1 MFSRNVID
9 AQGSNNRII
18 FVSLIPALTSLMLIG
33 FCTHFADAA
42 SVKAGYKYQEIKAIT
57 KKLKQRSD
65 AEDLEKLVEKSKEF
79 IASHPKHKRVDEI
92 YHLLGNALV
101 QLARVEDGIKV
112 FEELIDDYPSARYV
126 ERCLL
131 ALGLAYDKLGK
142 HGTADTVYEKL
153 VNHPKYGS
161 RSQAKFAKLL
171 LEQDK
176 TARNGEL
183 PKPLGT
189 RMNPRDWIGHPALD
203 FEVTDLEGET
213 LSLER
218 YRGQVVL
225 LDFWATWCGPCIAEI
240 PNVKK
245 TYETYKDQKFQIIGI
260 SLDRSMEPLKAYIEK
275 EELGWVHY
283 WDITNKVSSI
293 YSVQAIPSTFLID
306 GEGVIR
312 KTDLRG
318 AELQKAVA
326 ELVKENLAKS
336 TNTGSQSE
344 RH

>member
-1 MFSRNVID
+1 MFFRNAINAEKNKD
-9 AQGSNNRII
+9 T
-18 FVSLIPALTSLMLIG
+18 FLSLIFGLTCLALIV
-33 FCTHFADAA
+33 FCANIVDAA
-42 SVKAGYKYQEIKAIT
+42 SEKPGYKYQEIKAIVKDLKRRT
-57 KKLKQRSD
+57 KS
-65 AEDLEKLVEKSKEF
+65 EDLEKLVEKSTEF
-79 IASHPKHKRVDEI
+79 ITSHPKYKRVDEV
-92 YHLLGNALV
+92 YYLLGDALV
-101 QLARVEDGIKV
+101 QLDRVEEGVKV
-112 FEELIDDYPSARYV
+112 FEELIKDYPSARYV

-131 ALGLAYDKLGK
+131 ELGLAYDKLGK
-142 HGTADTVYEKL
+142 HDTADAAYEKL

-161 RSQAKFAKLL
+161 RSQAKFAKQL

-176 TARNGEL
+176 TTRKGKL
-183 PKPLGT
+183 PKPSRA

-203 FEVTDLEGET
+203 FEVTDLKGEA

-225 LDFWATWCGPCIAEI
+225 LDFWATWCGPCIAEM

-275 EELGWVHY
+275 EELEWVHY
-283 WDITNKVSSI
+283 WDTTNKVSSI
-293 YSVQAIPSTFLID
+293 YRVQAIPSTFLID

-312 KTDLRG
+312 KANLRG
-318 AELQKAVA
+318 AALKKAVA

-336 TNTGSQSE
+336 TGKKEETGSQ
-344 RH
+344 

>member
-1 MFSRNVID
+1 MFFRNAINAEKNKD
-9 AQGSNNRII
+9 T
-18 FVSLIPALTSLMLIG
+18 FLSLIFGLTCLALIV
-33 FCTHFADAA
+33 FCANLVDAA
-42 SVKAGYKYQEIKAIT
+42 SEKPGYKYQEIKAIVKDLKRRT
-57 KKLKQRSD
+57 KS
-65 AEDLEKLVEKSKEF
+65 EDLEKLVEKSTEF
-79 IASHPKHKRVDEI
+79 ITSHPKYKRVDEV
-92 YHLLGNALV
+92 YYLLGDALV
-101 QLARVEDGIKV
+101 QLDRVEEGVKV
-112 FEELIDDYPSARYV
+112 FEELIKDYPSARYV

-131 ALGLAYDKLGK
+131 ELGLAYDKLGK
-142 HGTADTVYEKL
+142 HDTADAAYEKL

-161 RSQAKFAKLL
+161 RSQAKFAKQL

-176 TARNGEL
+176 TTRKGEL
-183 PKPLGT
+183 PKPSRA

-203 FEVTDLEGET
+203 FEVTDLKGEA

-225 LDFWATWCGPCIAEI
+225 LDFWATWCGPCIAEM

-275 EELGWVHY
+275 EELEWVHY
-283 WDITNKVSSI
+283 WDTTNKVSSI
-293 YSVQAIPSTFLID
+293 YRVQAIPSTFLID

-312 KTDLRG
+312 KANLRG
-318 AELQKAVA
+318 AALKKAVA

-336 TNTGSQSE
+336 TGKKEETGSQ
-344 RH
+344 